1 VHGDIEGNHVN
12 VRDEVLE
19 IVRAIPRGRVMT
31 YGQISSL
38 LASRISP
45 VAVGWMLHRCPEDVP
60 WHRVVNAKGGCSTER
75 LPDMPIGM
83 QQALLER
90 EDVSFRADGTIDLNH
105 YRWWPDAQA

>member
-1 VHGDIEGNHVN
+1 
-12 VRDEVLE
+12 
-19 IVRAIPRGRVMT
+19 MT

-75 LPDMPIGM
+75 LPDLPIGM
-83 QQALLER
+83 QQTLLQE
-90 EDVSFRADGTIDLNH
+90 EDVEFRLDGTLELDH
-105 YRWWPDAQA
+105 YRWWPDLET